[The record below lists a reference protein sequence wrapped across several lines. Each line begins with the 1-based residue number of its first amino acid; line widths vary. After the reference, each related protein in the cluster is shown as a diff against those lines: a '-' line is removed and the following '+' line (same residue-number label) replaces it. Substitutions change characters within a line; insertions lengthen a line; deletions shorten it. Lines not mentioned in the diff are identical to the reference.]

1 MKPKFIKSITIILQ
15 LVESKFNVQLRRK
28 ARQHHYVVSRF
39 IFYKLCRDFTFCS
52 LSQIGEAVNRNHAT
66 VLHGLRQFD
75 NFVFSNDKK
84 YLDPY
89 NELKEILMK
98 KLNVPIGKDTYFT
111 IDELIEQNEILS
123 NRCEIL
129 KSFIEDGLLKEYDS
143 FFALAKK
150 HYGYEPHHAKEKY
163 KQLNQKLEKI
173 L

>member
-1 MKPKFIKSITIILQ
+1 M
-15 LVESKFNVQLRRK
+15 
-28 ARQHHYVVSRF
+28 A
-39 IFYKLCRDFTFCS
+39 
-52 LSQIGEAVNRNHAT
+52 
-66 VLHGLRQFD
+66 LRQFD
-75 NFVFSNDKK
+75 NFIFSNDKK

-123 NRCEIL
+123 NRCKIL

-173 L
+173 S